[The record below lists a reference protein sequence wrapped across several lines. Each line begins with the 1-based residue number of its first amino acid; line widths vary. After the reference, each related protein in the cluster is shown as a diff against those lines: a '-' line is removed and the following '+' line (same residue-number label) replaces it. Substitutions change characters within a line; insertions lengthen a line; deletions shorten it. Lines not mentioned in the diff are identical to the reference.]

1 MRFITMIFS
10 VFAAVVAAGCASNPN
25 ASLGTQCEK
34 GLSVAY
40 QELDLAKA
48 KGLEGTVEY
57 TKAAG
62 LLSAAKIQYE
72 FEKYPNCIDKV
83 KRARVLIAKS
93 KTGK

>member
-1 MRFITMIFS
+1 MRSIAMIFS
-10 VFAAVVAAGCASNPN
+10 IFVAFFAAGCASNPSP
-25 ASLGTQCEK
+25 SLGKQCEK

-83 KRARVLIAKS
+83 KRARALIAKS
-93 KTGK
+93 KTAK